1 MTPEELARMQAG
13 VDPRAYYGDQES
25 IRRKV
30 LAGELPEEMLP
41 GKGAT
46 TIRPG
51 TTGSKSFNPSDFFE
65 NMMNRMGGFTKNI
78 DQPGGLLKNQ
88 QGQYRR
94 AGGGKL
100 SAGLGALETTLQDPV
115 AGIVSAP
122 IGIAGGQLANMA
134 TNALT
139 QGMMQ
144 GPVPLKAAGMA
155 LRYLVPSV
163 AGYQAQKMAA
173 GGVQNLMGTAPQA
186 VGGAA
191 QAATGGLFGLGSS
204 FQDLVIKDVPF
215 FGTINVGERAKRGAE
230 AAYQRKQ
237 LTEDLN
243 LQLQFDEKRASLN
256 RMNELEFLK
265 AQGQMNRENMIL
277 QTKALAPIIADAQRR
292 ELAGQQTLM
301 NTQIAGMKS
310 LGRMAGSFDL
320 AGRSMA
326 ESGALARTLAAN
338 SPYNAAMLP
347 MPQIQFGG

>member
-41 GKGAT
+41 GRGAT

-65 NMMNRMGGFTKNI
+65 NMMNRVGGFGKNI
-78 DQPGGLLKNQ
+78 DQPGGLLQNK

-100 SAGLGALETTLQDPV
+100 GAGFGALETTLQDPV
-115 AGIVSAP
+115 AGLISAP
-122 IGIAGGQLANMA
+122 IGIGAGQLANMA
-134 TNALT
+134 TNYAT
-139 QGMMQ
+139 QGLMQ
-144 GPVPLKAAGMA
+144 GPLPLKAAGMA
-155 LRYLVPSV
+155 LRYLGPSFV
-163 AGYQAQKMAA
+163 GYQAQQAA
-173 GGVQNLMGTAPQA
+173 ARGVQNITGSAPQA
-186 VGGAA
+186 ASGAV
-191 QAATGGLFGLGSS
+191 QATGGLFGLGSGM
-204 FQDLVIKDVPF
+204 QDLSLNVPIL
-215 FGTINVGERAKRGAE
+215 GKINIGERAKRRSA
-230 AAYQRKQ
+230 AAYEREELAK
-237 LTEDLN
+237 DVG
-243 LQLQFDEKRASLN
+243 LQLQLEQKRASLN
-256 RMNELEFLK
+256 RMNELEFIK

-277 QTKALAPIIADAQRR
+277 QMKSMAPIIADMHRQ
-292 ELAGQQTLM
+292 ELAGQQTLI

-310 LGRMAGSFDL
+310 LGSMAGSFDL

>member
-30 LAGELPEEMLP
+30 LAGELPEEMLS

-65 NMMNRMGGFTKNI
+65 NMMNRAGGFGKNI
-78 DQPGGLLKNQ
+78 DQPGGLLQNK

-100 SAGLGALETTLQDPV
+100 GAAAGALETTLQDPIAGV
-115 AGIVSAP
+115 ASAV
-122 IGIAGGQLANMA
+122 IGIPAGQLANMA
-134 TNALT
+134 TNYAT

-144 GPVPLKAAGMA
+144 GPLPMKAAGMA
-155 LRYLVPSV
+155 LRYLAPSFV
-163 AGYQAQKMAA
+163 GYQAQQAA
-173 GGVQNLMGTAPQA
+173 ARGVQNIAGSAPQA
-186 VGGAA
+186 ASGAA
-191 QAATGGLFGLGSS
+191 QAATGGLLGLGST
-204 FQDLVIKDVPF
+204 FQDLTLDVPI
-215 FGTINVGERAKRGAE
+215 FGKVNVGERAKRGAE
-230 AAYQRKQ
+230 ADYQRKE
-237 LTEDLN
+237 LTKDLN
-243 LQLQFDEKRASLN
+243 LQLQIEEKRASLN

-265 AQGQMNRENMIL
+265 AQGQMNRENMVL
-277 QTKALAPIIADAQRR
+277 QMKSIAPIIAQAQRQ
-292 ELAGQQTLM
+292 ELAGQQSLM

>member
-13 VDPRAYYGDQES
+13 LDPRAYYGEQEAL
-25 IRRKV
+25 RRKV
-30 LAGELPEEMLP
+30 LAGELPEEMLQQ
-41 GKGAT
+41 KGAT

-51 TTGSKSFNPSDFFE
+51 TTGTRPFNPSNFFE
-65 NMMNRMGGFTKNI
+65 DMMNRAGGFTKNI

-94 AGGGKL
+94 AGGGRL

-204 FQDLVIKDVPF
+204 FQDLSIFGIPVGGRAIRRAESAYAREERGKD
-215 FGTINVGERAKRGAE
+215 IRQE
-230 AAYQRKQ
+230 
-237 LTEDLN
+237 
-243 LQLQFDEKRASLN
+243 LQLEQERSRLN
-256 RMNELEFLK
+256 RMNELEFIK
-265 AQGQMNRENMIL
+265 AQGQMQRENMIL
-277 QTKALAPIIADAQRR
+277 QTKALAPIIADMHRQ

>member
-1 MTPEELARMQAG
+1 
-13 VDPRAYYGDQES
+13 
-25 IRRKV
+25 
-30 LAGELPEEMLP
+30 MLP
-41 GKGAT
+41 DPWSSPTQYPQSPLYSSAT

-51 TTGSKSFNPSDFFE
+51 TTGARSFNPSNLFE
-65 NMMNRMGGFTKNI
+65 DMMNRMGGFIKNI
-78 DQPGGLLKNQ
+78 DEPGGLLKNQ

-115 AGIVSAP
+115 AGIISAP

-134 TNALT
+134 TTALT

-155 LRYLVPSV
+155 LRYLVPSAV
-163 AGYQAQKMAA
+163 GYQTQKMAA
-173 GGVQNLMGTAPQA
+173 GGVQSLMGTAPQA

-191 QAATGGLFGLGSS
+191 QAATGGLLGLGSS
-204 FQDLVIKDVPF
+204 FQDLSIGLPF
-215 FGTINVGERAKRGAE
+215 VGNINIGERAKRRAE
-230 AAYQRKQ
+230 SAYQREELAK
-237 LTEDLN
+237 DVN
-243 LQLQFDEKRASLN
+243 LQMQLEEKRASLN
-256 RMNELEFLK
+256 RMNELEFIK
-265 AQGQMNRENMIL
+265 AQSQMQRENSIL
-277 QTKALAPIIADAQRR
+277 QMKSMAPIIAEAQRK

>member
-30 LAGELPEEMLP
+30 LAGELPEEMLS
-41 GKGAT
+41 GRGAT

-65 NMMNRMGGFTKNI
+65 NMMNRVGGFGKNI
-78 DQPGGLLKNQ
+78 DQPGGLLQNK

-100 SAGLGALETTLQDPV
+100 GAGVGALETTLQDPV
-115 AGIVSAP
+115 AGLISAP
-122 IGIAGGQLANMA
+122 IGIGAGQLANMA
-134 TNALT
+134 TNYAT

-144 GPVPLKAAGMA
+144 GPLPMKAAGMA
-155 LRYLVPSV
+155 LRYLAPSFV
-163 AGYQAQKMAA
+163 GYQAQQAA
-173 GGVQNLMGTAPQA
+173 ARGVQNIAGSAPQA
-186 VGGAA
+186 ASGAA
-191 QAATGGLFGLGSS
+191 QAATGGLFGLGSGM
-204 FQDLVIKDVPF
+204 QDLSLNVPF
-215 FGTINVGERAKRGAE
+215 LGNINIGERAKRRSE
-230 AAYQRKQ
+230 SAYQREELAK
-237 LTEDLN
+237 DIG
-243 LQLQFDEKRASLN
+243 LQLQLEEKRASLN

>member
-41 GKGAT
+41 GRGAT

-65 NMMNRMGGFTKNI
+65 NMMNRMGGFVKNI
-78 DQPGGLLKNQ
+78 DQPGGLLQNK

-100 SAGLGALETTLQDPV
+100 GAGLGALGTTLQDPIAGV
-115 AGIVSAP
+115 ASAV
-122 IGIAGGQLANMA
+122 IGIPAGQLANMA
-134 TNALT
+134 TNYAT

-144 GPVPLKAAGMA
+144 GPLPMKAAGMA
-155 LRYLVPSV
+155 LRYLAPSFV
-163 AGYQAQKMAA
+163 GYNVQQAAA
-173 GGVQNLMGTAPQA
+173 RGVQNIAGSAPQA
-186 VGGAA
+186 ASGAA

-204 FQDLVIKDVPF
+204 FQDLTLDVPI
-215 FGTINVGERAKRGAE
+215 FGKVNVGERAKRGAE

-237 LTEDLN
+237 RAEDANLE
-243 LQLQFDEKRASLN
+243 LQLEEKRARLN
-256 RMNELEFLK
+256 RMNDLEFIK
-265 AQGQMNRENMIL
+265 AQGQMQRENMIL
-277 QTKALAPIIADAQRR
+277 QMKSMAPIIVDMHRE
-292 ELAGQQTLM
+292 ELANRQALM

-320 AGRSMA
+320 AGRAMA

-338 SPYNAAMLP
+338 SPYNAAVLP